1 LNSGNHLLALE
12 HPATVQSLAFSPGG
26 QRAIS
31 GGGDGTVRLW
41 DLSSGKQLACVK
53 AHPEYARRV
62 AYSPVEES
70 GLSGDGV
77 GEILLWDIKKM
88 DVIRRFTGHSSGI
101 CASLAWAQD
110 GKTFLS
116 GSWDG
121 SIRLW
126 EVQTGEEIA
135 HLQPGY
141 GRVMSLALS
150 PDGRYALASY
160 LNGPNQPVIFWDLET
175 EKEMNSFGVP
185 GNPWFADQELH
196 VASVAF
202 LPDGKTALFGL
213 VFGTVIWWDL
223 NKWEPIAMNRLHQRE
238 LEFVACSTDG
248 TMSIS
253 VGVDAK
259 TDRNAKVKF
268 WRLPPHAGVRTDTT
282 EPSPPKEN

>member
-1 LNSGNHLLALE
+1 
-12 HPATVQSLAFSPGG
+12 
-26 QRAIS
+26 
-31 GGGDGTVRLW
+31 
-41 DLSSGKQLACVK
+41 
-53 AHPEYARRV
+53 
-62 AYSPVEES
+62 
-70 GLSGDGV
+70 
-77 GEILLWDIKKM
+77 
-88 DVIRRFTGHSSGI
+88 
-101 CASLAWAQD
+101 
-110 GKTFLS
+110 
-116 GSWDG
+116 
-121 SIRLW
+121 
-126 EVQTGEEIA
+126 
-135 HLQPGY
+135 
-141 GRVMSLALS
+141 MSLALS